1 MIAEVA
7 LILGAYLLGSLPVL
21 YWIGRM
27 RGFDLRKEYD
37 MHLSLWR
44 KVGYK
49 EGLAGILWDLF
60 KGSIPPL
67 IAWGLDMSP
76 LVVGISGLAV
86 VAGQMWPVFLAFQ
99 NGEKGNS
106 TGIGASFAIAPIT
119 MCFAVIPIA
128 TAAFI
133 RALPA
138 LLEKTTKDTDRF
150 KFSGVSDSMPLGML
164 IGFGILPMI
173 AWMRGEDTAI
183 VWVFVVLFGMIVF
196 RRLTADITEE
206 MKCGLKTNLASV
218 LLNRFLFDRSYYN

>member
-99 NGEKGNS
+99 NGEKGN
-106 TGIGASFAIAPIT
+106 
-119 MCFAVIPIA
+119 
-128 TAAFI
+128 
-133 RALPA
+133 
-138 LLEKTTKDTDRF
+138 
-150 KFSGVSDSMPLGML
+150 
-164 IGFGILPMI
+164 
-173 AWMRGEDTAI
+173 
-183 VWVFVVLFGMIVF
+183 
-196 RRLTADITEE
+196 
-206 MKCGLKTNLASV
+206 
-218 LLNRFLFDRSYYN
+218 